1 MKQRKSRH
9 EQQNQEESFVKTYLK
24 PVGIGLGVGVAVL
37 FVLLLIF
44 SLIISAK
51 DFPSGLILPLS
62 LFCLSVGALA
72 AGFVSAKL
80 AGEHGLFYGFCCGL
94 ILSILILIC
103 TMITGQSYLSVT
115 GIYKFLCA
123 IIFASLGG
131 IFGVNQRRRR
141 K

>member
-9 EQQNQEESFVKTYLK
+9 DQQNKEESIVSGYLK
-24 PVGIGLGVGVAVL
+24 PAGIGIGVGIV
-37 FVLLLIF
+37 VLLVLLIIF
-44 SLIISAK
+44 SLIISMK
-51 DFPSGLILPLS
+51 DFPSGMILPLS
-62 LFCLSVGALA
+62 LFCLSAGAFA

-94 ILSILILIC
+94 VMCILILIC
-103 TMITGQSYLSVT
+103 TMITGQSYLSTT

-123 IIFASLGG
+123 VIFSSVGG
-131 IFGVNQRRRR
+131 IFGVNQRRKR